1 MLGPAPGQAGNR
13 RTVRAIDLECDQVVA
28 AHPYAPGRIHVRDHA
43 ILEPEGRI
51 SRIVCIG
58 IVSVSIFVYSLRN
71 VSGAETAHCL
81 HLAEQIVE
89 DIAPVAEHIE
99 DDAAAFR
106 FLVVP
111 AWPLGRLAPIALEH
125 PVAEFSANRE
135 HPPEEAGITQH
146 PDLAQTWQK

>member
-13 RTVRAIDLECDQVVA
+13 RTVRAIDLERDQFVA
-28 AHPYAPGRIHVRDHA
+28 PRSYAPGRIHVRDHA
-43 ILEPEGRI
+43 ILKPEGRI

-58 IVSVSIFVYSLRN
+58 IVDLSVLVYSLRN
-71 VSGAETAHCL
+71 VSGAETGHCL

-89 DIAPVAEHIE
+89 DITPVAEHIE

-106 FLVVP
+106 FLIVP
-111 AWPLGRLAPIALEH
+111 AWPLRRLAPIALEH

-135 HPPEEAGITQH
+135 HPPKEAGITQH
-146 PDLAQTWQK
+146 PDLTQAGQK